1 MPKASLDH
9 RISSPQEA
17 VFGLGLPR
25 SYAPLSLCSA
35 LSLSPPSLHSPLSA
49 ASHSLHLLSDY
60 PPSPPAS
67 LSPTTPRRATPCSP
81 PLARPLLQVFLESVF
96 SRFGDPYTGN
106 SWFVLGMIAMG
117 FFIIPYVFRL
127 VSFFRLPSVCFR
139 LPSSIFSSQN
149 PLSLLLRYQLKL
161 SVYFPGLH
169 TCVLLVFY

>member
-1 MPKASLDH
+1 MITGYHRPRKRCSGLVSLAH
-9 RISSPQEA
+9 T
-17 VFGLGLPR
+17 LR
-25 SYAPLSLCSA
+25 SLYALHYLSLHS
-35 LSLSPPSLHSPLSA
+35 LSTPLSPPP
-49 ASHSLHLLSDY
+49 SHSLHLLSDY